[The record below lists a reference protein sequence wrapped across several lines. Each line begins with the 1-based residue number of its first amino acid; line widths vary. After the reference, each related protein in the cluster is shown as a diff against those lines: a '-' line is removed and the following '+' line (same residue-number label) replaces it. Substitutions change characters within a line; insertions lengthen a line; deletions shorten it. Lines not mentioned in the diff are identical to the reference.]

1 MILQLDKL
9 VPGDMIIMLV
19 SSNLFK
25 KSSKSRKVRCEICA
39 NYCKIADGSYGIC
52 KQHKNINGELFDES
66 FGIVSSLNAD
76 PIEKKPLYHFLPG
89 TLTYS
94 VGGFGCNMGCLHC
107 QNYMISKEFDKI
119 SDRLN
124 ILPETIVENAIS
136 QGCKSIAWTYNEPT
150 IHLPFNKKTS
160 LLGRRKNL
168 KIIYVSNGYM
178 SSQSLSEILEFVDA
192 FNIDLKSMSQN
203 FYKKICGA
211 DLNIVLDNLRRIYEA
226 DKHLEI
232 TNLIINDY
240 NDSAE
245 EITKLANFIVDNLG
259 CNVPLHFSRAFPYYK
274 LNDIAPTS
282 EDKLFEAKKIAN
294 ECGLEYVYI
303 GNLECD
309 TNTYCPNCGETLLKR
324 NSYSTEVL
332 NKNKKCMKC
341 GKELNIRF

>member
-1 MILQLDKL
+1 MSRGL
-9 VPGDMIIMLV
+9 GDV
-19 SSNLFK
+19 YK
-25 KSSKSRKVRCEICA
+25 R
-39 NYCKIADGSYGIC
+39 
-52 KQHKNINGELFDES
+52 Q
-66 FGIVSSLNAD
+66 
-76 PIEKKPLYHFLPG
+76 
-89 TLTYS
+89 
-94 VGGFGCNMGCLHC
+94 
-107 QNYMISKEFDKI
+107 
-119 SDRLN
+119 
-124 ILPETIVENAIS
+124 S

-178 SSQSLSEILEFVDA
+178 SSQALSEILEFVDA

-211 DLNIVLDNLRRIYEA
+211 DLNIVLDNLKRIYEA

-309 TNTYCPNCGETLLKR
+309 TNTYCSNCGETLLKR

-341 GKELNIRF
+341 GKKLNIMF

>member
-1 MILQLDKL
+1 MLILLK
-9 VPGDMIIMLV
+9 
-19 SSNLFK
+19 
-25 KSSKSRKVRCEICA
+25 
-39 NYCKIADGSYGIC
+39 
-52 KQHKNINGELFDES
+52 
-66 FGIVSSLNAD
+66 
-76 PIEKKPLYHFLPG
+76 KKPL
-89 TLTYS
+89 
-94 VGGFGCNMGCLHC
+94 
-107 QNYMISKEFDKI
+107 DKI

-150 IHLPFNKKTS
+150 IYLPFNKKTS

-178 SSQSLSEILEFVDA
+178 SSQALSEILEFVDA

-211 DLNIVLDNLRRIYEA
+211 DLNIVLDNLKRIYEA